1 MTLRAVVRFALYVVI
16 SYAVFFVAAGTLVW
30 PMAWVYACLSL
41 VMILGSRLMVWRKW
55 PDALRERGRFTEA
68 EGVQSWDRF
77 LSFVVGLLGPTV
89 IGIVAGLDHRFGW
102 SPTLPG
108 TVVAVA
114 TLLVA
119 VGFGLGAWAMVANR
133 YFSAV
138 ARIQRDRG
146 QSVVSRGP
154 YRFVRHPAYA
164 GALLSGLATPVMLSA
179 LWAWVPA
186 LGAMVAVVVRTR
198 LEDRMLLEGLEGY
211 ADYAEDTPYRLI
223 PGIW

>member
-1 MTLRAVVRFALYVVI
+1 MTLRAVVRFALYVVVSFGI
-16 SYAVFFVAAGTLVW
+16 LFVSAGTLAW
-30 PMAWVYACLSL
+30 PMAWVYASLSL
-41 VMILGSRLMVWRKW
+41 VMILGSRLLVLRKW
-55 PDALRERGRFTEA
+55 PDALRERGQFTEA
-68 EGVQSWDRF
+68 EGVQSWDRL
-77 LSFVVGLLGPTV
+77 LSFTVGLLGPTV
-89 IGIVAGLDHRFGW
+89 IGVVAGLDHRFGW
-102 SPTLPG
+102 SPTLPDL
-108 TVVAVA
+108 VVAVA

-119 VGFGLGAWAMVANR
+119 VGFGLGTWAMVANR

-146 QSVVSRGP
+146 QSVMRGGP
-154 YRFVRHPAYA
+154 YRLVRHPAYA

-186 LGAMVAVVVRTR
+186 LGTVVAVVIRTR

-211 ADYAEDTPYRLI
+211 ADYAAVTRYRLI